1 VYYNAQVNGLPALI
15 FETFQGRKFDLT
27 TAIPGTGPWTVIAV
41 MNGTNPGYGM
51 TGLGSSTTTFLAVPL
66 LEATSHNLYVAAGAA
81 GYTAFG
87 TWDTSLSFHIYAA
100 TSTPA
105 MFVDGVARTAGALVA
120 GSAGNFDRIGMRSGE
135 YGQGN
140 IAELMIYDHVLTT
153 TDRQNVEA
161 YLKTKYAIP

>member
-1 VYYNAQVNGLPALI
+1 
-15 FETFQGRKFDLT
+15 
-27 TAIPGTGPWTVIAV
+27 
-41 MNGTNPGYGM
+41 
-51 TGLGSSTTTFLAVPL
+51 
-66 LEATSHNLYVAAGAA
+66 
-81 GYTAFG
+81 
-87 TWDTSLSFHIYAA
+87 
-100 TSTPA
+100 